1 MSSFNA
7 KPRDTYL
14 ISSSEGATN
23 IKRIYDYLLSN
34 GYAYNCIIGIEG
46 NIYQESGLNPW
57 LWEDNTVN
65 YAKGYGLFQFTPASD
80 YINATGIPNHAP
92 NLTTTAQS
100 PGADPDD
107 AYGQM
112 YCVINDTFGK
122 WVSSCWRSYY
132 PISDFPDL
140 YAERQHVLTTYGN
153 GSSLTQA
160 QFKLINDYTDAC
172 FAFLMCYEGPAN
184 ESGNTIRDKYN
195 ARLNYCAQIKTI
207 LDSYGGSGDILFL
220 KKIINGQRR
229 FIK

>member
-7 KPRDTYL
+7 KLRGTYS
-14 ISSSEGATN
+14 ITSNEAVTN
-23 IKRIYDYLLSN
+23 MKRIYDYLSAN
-34 GYAYNCIIGIEG
+34 GYAHNCIVGIEG

-57 LWEDNTVN
+57 LWENDTVN

-80 YINATGIPNHAP
+80 YINAVGIPNHAP
-92 NLTTTAQS
+92 NITITTPS

-122 WVSSCWRSYY
+122 WVDTCWRSYY

-140 YAERQHVLTTYGN
+140 YAERQHVLSTYGN
-153 GSSLTQA
+153 GTSLTQS
-160 QFKLINDYTDAC
+160 QFKLIDNYTDAC

-184 ESGNTIRDKYN
+184 ESDNTIRNKYN
-195 ARLNYCAQIKTI
+195 ARLSYSLQIKAI
-207 LDSYGGSGDILFL
+207 LDYYGGTDDILFL
-220 KKIINGQRR
+220 KRIIDGQ
-229 FIK
+229 FNVI